1 MLLSV
6 LIGAL
11 FLNSL
16 LMCWL
21 SVFWALLRAFRS
33 GVSNVKYLA
42 YDTPNTNIHASWNV
56 PNLKFFFTTCYS
68 AVPLMKPHCSMLQNF
83 LPFFYLRRVSYFFS
97 FFVTLYLFP
106 LLPAQ
111 ESYSRSL
118 SYLPEVT
125 LSSTAL
131 AANLA
136 ASFSTIRRRS
146 CHLILQPSPP
156 TSTAFTANL
165 QISLNQVMDVRFWDG
180 FRCVGF
186 RSALCWLWVD
196 VLGQLG

>member
-1 MLLSV
+1 MRCSK
-6 LIGAL
+6 
-11 FLNSL
+11 SQ
-16 LMCWL
+16 
-21 SVFWALLRAFRS
+21 VFFA
-33 GVSNVKYLA
+33 
-42 YDTPNTNIHASWNV
+42 
-56 PNLKFFFTTCYS
+56 TCYS
-68 AVPLMKPHCSMLQNF
+68 AVPLMKPHCSMLQKF

-106 LLPAQ
+106 LLPTQ

-131 AANLA
+131 VVNLA
-136 ASFSTIRRRS
+136 ASFSTIRHRS

-165 QISLNQVMDVRFWDG
+165 QISLNRVMDVRFWDG
-180 FRCVGF
+180 FQCAGF